1 MMCYGAALM
10 SIIGLNVLFSWLTV
24 DNFQISM
31 LLVAMLGI
39 YLLILAY
46 SAIGLFMSTL
56 TAYQVVAAIGTL
68 AVLAVLNFIGDVG
81 QGIDFVRIL
90 LSGYLFTGVRLLFID
105 GLLPSADVMY
115 FLIVIGLFLALSIL
129 S

>member
-24 DNFQISM
+24 DIFQISM

-81 QGIDFVRIL
+81 QGIDFVRDIT
-90 LSGYLFTGVRLLFID
+90 FW
-105 GLLPSADVMY
+105 
-115 FLIVIGLFLALSIL
+115 LSI
-129 S
+129 